1 MSMTKDPVDSVLTL
15 GLVWFMYIGRFFAS
29 GTNLE
34 SWHFVPKHQ
43 SSRWPNTEYKSIQN
57 WPTFFQILVNETHS
71 RLRPIPQ
78 LEGSKYLSAWHIADG
93 IREHNMAQTLT
104 SFSKDRRVDAEV
116 QQAAISSNYPIIH
129 IPSDFQAHR
138 TLALMN
144 LKGVVGTSSLQ
155 TSFKNALAASATFIP
170 AWWHV
175 CQRTVAHR
183 FEWNWCLMW
192 RKHSFCQHVL
202 SVPNLSEHVLR
213 KDSNARSTVW
223 RVCFLKKLCPGLT
236 GHELMQS
243 VSPDIPNHFHLWR
256 RRVTRNRSFSM
267 LVKGLGPMRRS
278 RSSGVWGKAMA
289 VGRKKCCASDAVLAE
304 SRKCWSLLCLSFPTF
319 VWLERNI

>member
-1 MSMTKDPVDSVLTL
+1 MLMTKDPVESVFTL
-15 GLVWFMYIGRFFAS
+15 GLVWFTYIRRFFQVEPTS
-29 GTNLE
+29 N
-34 SWHFVPKHQ
+34 HQ
-43 SSRWPNTEYKSIQN
+43 SSRWPNTEYKY
-57 WPTFFQILVNETHS
+57 WWMKRTGFETHS
-71 RLRPIPQ
+71 RLPPFPQ

-116 QQAAISSNYPIIH
+116 QQAAISSNYPFIIIH
-129 IPSDFQAHR
+129 IPSYFQAHR

-155 TSFKNALAASATFIP
+155 TSFKNTLAASATFIP

-175 CQRTVAHR
+175 CQRTVAQRR

-289 VGRKKCCASDAVLAE
+289 VGRKKCCASDAL
-304 SRKCWSLLCLSFPTF
+304 
-319 VWLERNI
+319 